1 MTEIMTEI
9 ITETMTRLQIPES
22 FVSVTGSGCLRLH
35 LPLIYGVEIGVNLKD
50 DRKKTGVQFPESF
63 ASFTGSGCLRLH
75 LPAFPGSMTGSV
87 PDR

>member
-1 MTEIMTEI
+1 MTEGMTGI
-9 ITETMTRLQIPES
+9 FKGLQVPGS
-22 FVSVTGSGCLRLH
+22 FVSVTGSCCLRLH
-35 LPLIYGVEIGVNLKD
+35 LPLIYGVEIGVNVKD